1 MLFSSKNVKYSTR
14 FINKLV
20 SFSSGKVK
28 FNVAWNALKIHAL
41 LSLKDNVQHLSCVI
55 YKSICSCEETYGGE
69 TIRKCKIRWNEHN
82 DVNKNFKPAK
92 HLAKN
97 I

>member
-1 MLFSSKNVKYSTR
+1 MKNVKYSAC

-20 SFSSGKVK
+20 FFTSGKVT
-28 FNVAWNALKIHAL
+28 FNVAWNALKIHGL
-41 LSLKDNVQHLSCVI
+41 FPLKDNVQHLSCVI